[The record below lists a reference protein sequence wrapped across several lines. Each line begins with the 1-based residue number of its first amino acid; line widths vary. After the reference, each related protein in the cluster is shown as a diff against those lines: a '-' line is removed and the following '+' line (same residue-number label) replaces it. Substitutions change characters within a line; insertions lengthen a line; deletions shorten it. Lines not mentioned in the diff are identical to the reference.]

1 MSRSWV
7 LLAGIS
13 LLLLTAAP
21 VLAAS
26 GDVNNDG
33 HVDNQDVQ
41 MIDDYLNGDATLQD
55 DQIRAA
61 DADNDG
67 RITANDKELLQRRL
81 GSVAVKPAP
90 RKNTRNSQGSTRN
103 SQGNT
108 GNSQVDFNSANSG
121 VVIDKETGQPLAGVR
136 VSLPDEGITVLTDA
150 QGRFQLPRSATGKI
164 LTAKASQYAPT
175 AVASQQGKNFEL
187 QLEKLS
193 SRLQVIDD
201 ELHHLGD
208 GNYGT
213 GSANATDFRLRNQGY
228 RYMRN
233 FALTKL
239 PQGDMILRIGSLI
252 GLDTSQSV
260 QAGQSNLQQYLG
272 TQQDGL
278 KIFLNGRLINQLYL
292 NGDNI
297 AIPLPRWMLRVGSN
311 ELAIETHYFKGFSS
325 GGFPISR
332 GGGISIGDGGL
343 FDILRIFGDQSI
355 YGRNSA
361 QTTVD
366 YDDIEFAHLVL
377 EDPNDQAQGKFNSRG
392 RVYPPTP

>member
-7 LLAGIS
+7 LLTGIS
-13 LLLLTAAP
+13 LLLVTAAP

-33 HVDNQDVQ
+33 RVDNQDVQ

-61 DADNDG
+61 DADSDG
-67 RITANDKELLQRRL
+67 RITANDRELLQRRL
-81 GSVAVKPAP
+81 RSVAVKTVP
-90 RKNTRNSQGSTRN
+90 RKNTRNSQDNAGNRQGS
-103 SQGNT
+103 T

-121 VVIDKETGQPLAGVR
+121 VVTDKATGQPLAGVK

-164 LTAKASQYAPT
+164 LTARASQYAPA
-175 AVASQQGKNFEL
+175 AVANRQGNSFDL
-187 QLEKLS
+187 QLEKLTP
-193 SRLQVIDD
+193 RLQVIDD

-208 GNYGT
+208 GNYGA

-228 RYMRN
+228 RYMQN

-297 AIPLPRWMLRVGSN
+297 AIPLPRWMLRAGSN
-311 ELAIETHYFKGFSS
+311 QLAIETHYFKGFST
-325 GGFPISR
+325 GGFPIS
-332 GGGISIGDGGL
+332 GNGGISIGDGGL
-343 FDILRIFGDQSI
+343 LDILRIFGDQRV
-355 YGRNSA
+355 YGRNSG

-377 EDPNDQAQGKFNSRG
+377 EDPNSQAQGKFNSRD
-392 RVYPPTP
+392 RVYQPNP